1 MRVLWLAVTT
11 SYEATVTVHQLKWR
25 AVMLQCHFLNSILSK
40 SLLSMRA
47 FVPLILSFI
56 ANYAPY
62 VEQSFNA
69 LQVIPNPY

>member
-1 MRVLWLAVTT
+1 
-11 SYEATVTVHQLKWR
+11 
-25 AVMLQCHFLNSILSK
+25 MLQCHFLNSILSK